1 MASLQPT
8 SLYVSLLKVKA
19 TIICALIYK
28 GGGGGGCCMWYVRS
42 GGGGEFMRGKHVHT
56 TIPDGAQTTLPDG
69 AQTTLP
75 DSAQTTLPDGAQ
87 TTLPD
92 GVFIPGTPEGRM
104 VLLSSEVVVVRL
116 SWENARSCRP
126 PRMCLLNLQK

>member
-1 MASLQPT
+1 MSRA
-8 SLYVSLLKVKA
+8 LYLMVPRPLYAQS
-19 TIICALIYK
+19 TQ
-28 GGGGGGCCMWYVRS
+28 
-42 GGGGEFMRGKHVHT
+42 
-56 TIPDGAQTTLPDG
+56 PDGAQTTLPDG
-69 AQTTLP
+69 AQSTLP
-75 DSAQTTLPDGAQ
+75 DGAQTTLPDSAQ

-126 PRMCLLNLQK
+126 PSMCLLNLQR